1 MTRINP
7 ETLKSARVNKDWS
20 LDDLARRSGIDK
32 QSIHRIEKGEKKRNR
47 IDVIEKLARALG
59 LTADD
64 LTNVTSNLPK
74 ADGAERKDA
83 TESQLNLRI
92 SDQCRNA
99 LTLTSLRYR
108 LAQSDIVEIAPLLF
122 CWAAETSLKRR
133 RERHDAISR
142 NAAERAALSAPHLHG
157 RAFDNYNAENTLHA
171 ERESINARD
180 VFGKNIDGDGSE
192 SYLAEAYDEE
202 TQNPFA
208 KFLSDIAGE
217 IGEVAEFEGW
227 DPDYRPDYQ
236 VCTAEALALLG
247 GDSTAADI
255 VLRGAVSLH
264 QMPDDLKKKGA
275 GTDRAKWVRQMWAD
289 SPLAKLMLEI
299 EL

>member
-7 ETLKSARVNKDWS
+7 ETLKSARENKGWS

-74 ADGAERKDA
+74 ADGAERNDA

-99 LTLTSLRYR
+99 LTLTSFRYR
-108 LAQSDIVEIAPLLF
+108 LAQSEIVEIAPLLF
-122 CWAAETSLKRR
+122 CWVAEASLKRR
-133 RERHDAISR
+133 RERLDAISR
-142 NAAERAALSAPHLHG
+142 NDAERAALSAPHLHG
-157 RAFDNYNAENTLHA
+157 RAFDNYKAENTLHA
-171 ERESINARD
+171 ELESINARD
-180 VFGKNIDGDGSE
+180 VFGKKIDGDGFESFLAE
-192 SYLAEAYDEE
+192 SYDEKKE
-202 TQNPFA
+202 NPFA
-208 KFLSDIAGE
+208 QFLSEIAGE
-217 IGEVAEFEGW
+217 FGEVAEFEGW
-227 DPDYRPDYQ
+227 DPDYSPEYQ
-236 VCTAEALALLG
+236 VCAAEALGLLG
-247 GDSTAADI
+247 DDKAAADI

-275 GTDRAKWVRQMWAD
+275 GADRAKWVHDTMGRK
-289 SPLAKLMLEI
+289 PFG
-299 EL
+299 